1 MGMLS
6 KSKLWIAVLTGY
18 CAYCPSLDKFCMF
31 YSLDSS
37 FAPLMTFFKVSMS
50 ALGHYPIIF
59 SINEG
64 NCLLRDRYS
73 GRFSSRVQSKLKIFY
88 FKSFGTA
95 DSPKAA
101 PIIAPTIHALLP
113 ASPPCMMV
121 VRRAAE

>member
-6 KSKLWIAVLTGY
+6 KSKLWIAVLRGY
-18 CAYCPSLDKFCMF
+18 CAYCPSSDKFCMF

-37 FAPLMTFFKVSMS
+37 FEPLMTFLRFPCPR
-50 ALGHYPIIF
+50 YPIIF